1 MKKITLIICF
11 LINCNTIKA
20 ETSVVEIN
28 DILKNLRCLVCQGQS
43 VADSNSDFAQTI
55 KLVVA
60 DQITDGKSESEIYD
74 FLKDKYGDWI
84 LYKPAFNR
92 LNSILWLLPYFAFF
106 IGGMLIF
113 LMFKK
118 RDYH

>member
-1 MKKITLIICF
+1 MKKIILIICF
-11 LINCNTIKA
+11 LINCNTIQA

-60 DQITDGKSESEIYD
+60 DQITDGKSENEIYD

-84 LYKPAFNR
+84 LYKPTFNR